1 MHTDIPYEVYKT
13 LVAKRNCNLSVSN
26 TTCTVLLAVPKLPS
40 SAHLSASN
48 PNTHNQIS
56 VGLKT
61 TSSCEKPRNSQ
72 ALKSEEN
79 TRQDF

>member
-26 TTCTVLLAVPKLPS
+26 TTCTALLAVPKLPS

-61 TSSCEKPRNSQ
+61 TSSRNSQ